1 MTTNRIKITDTIRRT
16 VDARLNLAQD
26 RLRLGQSPHPTLD
39 DLRQFVEQTINLP
52 AGTPIGMNG
61 ADLTTILEEEA

>member
-16 VDARLNLAQD
+16 VDARLSLEVD
-26 RLRLGQSPHPTLD
+26 RLGQTPDPTID
-39 DLRQFVEQTINLP
+39 DLRQFVEQTSNLP

-61 ADLTTILEEEA
+61 ADLTTIHKEQA